1 MAVKKPTQPAP
12 AATSDRKEADGFL
25 NLTVVDKAGN
35 VHKIQAVIPL
45 YEDNRVHKALMGKG
59 TGAEISITGTIHV
72 VDKNPADIEL

>member
-1 MAVKKPTQPAP
+1 MAVKKSPQAV
-12 AATSDRKEADGFL
+12 AAASDRKEADGFL

-45 YEDNRVHKALMGKG
+45 YEDNRVHKALMSKG

>member
-1 MAVKKPTQPAP
+1 MAVKKPTQ
-12 AATSDRKEADGFL
+12 AAVATPDRKEADGFL

-35 VHKIQAVIPL
+35 IHKIQAVIPL

-59 TGAEISITGTIHV
+59 TGAEISLTGTIHV